1 MIIPIDENFRIS
13 SDQYQWI
20 IQERKVAETGKN
32 AGKERWVNV
41 SYWGTVQG
49 AVKGLSELMIRLHDS
64 ESLTDA
70 LEYIEKL
77 STKLTQALT
86 PIIDVDLKGV
96 KK

>member
-13 SDQYQWI
+13 SDKYQWI
-20 IQERKVAETGKN
+20 IQERKVTETGKN
-32 AGKERWVNV
+32 AGQERWANV

-49 AVKGLSELMIRLHDS
+49 AVKGLSGLMIWLCDS
-64 ESLTDA
+64 ESLIGV

>member
-13 SDQYQWI
+13 SDKYQWI
-20 IQERKVAETGKN
+20 IQECKVTETGKN

-49 AVKGLSELMIRLHDS
+49 AVKGLGELMVRLHDS
-64 ESLTDA
+64 DTLTDA

-77 STKLTQALT
+77 TSKLSQALT
-86 PIIDVDLKGV
+86 PIV
-96 KK
+96 KVETRDG

>member
-13 SDQYQWI
+13 SDREQWI
-20 IQERKVAETGKN
+20 IQERKVTETGKN
-32 AGKERWVNV
+32 AGKENWVNV

-49 AVKGLSELMIRLHDS
+49 AVKGLSGLMIWLCDS
-64 ESLTDA
+64 ESLIGV